1 MIEQQIVE
9 YLKSNTEAYCL
20 MPKECQEYLEGKP
33 FIMLSADGSFWSS
46 GPVFNSA
53 ELASTGIFRLC
64 ADYQPARWWF
74 LAPLISREFG
84 LAHWGEQPKK
94 VDGIGWYEITKEYAA
109 YLNAKPEVGCELRK
123 VKTGDI
129 YYSGDGRWAIV
140 GEPHGIIGFRWCRPE
155 APIADLQQENARLRE
170 KYAESEARCL
180 WLEVITRER
189 DELKQV
195 LERQEGE
202 LTRRK
207 ADAIEQ
213 FFRAFAAEAELDE
226 LKRQLSELLKRMAL

>member
-1 MIEQQIVE
+1 MTTI
-9 YLKSNTEAYCL
+9 KA
-20 MPKECQEYLEGKP
+20 
-33 FIMLSADGSFWSS
+33 
-46 GPVFNSA
+46 
-53 ELASTGIFRLC
+53 
-64 ADYQPARWWF
+64 
-74 LAPLISREFG
+74 
-84 LAHWGEQPKK
+84 
-94 VDGIGWYEITKEYAA
+94 
-109 YLNAKPEVGCELRK
+109 
-123 VKTGDI
+123 
-129 YYSGDGRWAIV
+129 
-140 GEPHGIIGFRWCRPE
+140 GEPRLKRKEQGFFDTDKHKGDKMGE
-155 APIADLQQENARLRE
+155 EVTAEELQNENSRLRE

-226 LKRQLSELLKRMAL
+226 LKRQLSELLKRMEQVKSGEKTLKQAQSELAKIKRNAKRNGKQTRNQVFCRS